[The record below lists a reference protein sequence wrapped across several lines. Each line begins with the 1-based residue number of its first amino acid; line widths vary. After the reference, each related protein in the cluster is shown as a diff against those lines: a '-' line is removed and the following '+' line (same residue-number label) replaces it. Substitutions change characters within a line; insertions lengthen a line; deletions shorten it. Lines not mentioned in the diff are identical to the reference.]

1 MPKVLISDKM
11 SPLAAEIFTAR
22 GVEVDVKTGLE
33 PEALK
38 AIIADY
44 DGLAVRSA
52 TKATAE
58 IIAAAAP
65 AFAMCAGTLTQAV
78 GGGAASTRC
87 RAQLATPSRAC
98 SQ

>member
-22 GVEVDVKTGLE
+22 GIEVDVNTGLE
-33 PEALK
+33 PDGLK
-38 AIIADY
+38 AIIAGY

-58 IIAAAAP
+58 IIEAAEGFDADDKAAIEDL
-65 AFAMCAGTLTQAV
+65 AGGLSFSEAMAKY
-78 GGGAASTRC
+78 TRI
-87 RAQLATPSRAC
+87 
-98 SQ
+98 